1 MRLSIRFFLRLTVH
15 FLVSLVLLVGCI
27 SLGLAVV
34 DVLVPEGGAR
44 QDNGVIICV
53 AVLITIYILVCG
65 WYFGLPLIYVIG
77 KIQRL
82 AHGIYRDPVKFQG
95 LGTGEGR
102 KIKAPYSLLK
112 ELILQMQ
119 ALSETL
125 ERSERE
131 RGRLNELQKEWMAGI
146 SHDLKTP
153 LTYIKGYADMLLSSH
168 EWTAR
173 EQAEFITEIQ
183 TKASHMEELIGDL
196 SLTFRLEGQEMPL
209 HLVKKELVEY
219 VRRIVADVANDPRAV
234 QCHIGFEANV
244 SRAVLRIDE
253 KLLQRSLHNLIINAV
268 LHNPPGT
275 HVRIQMLK
283 RTSFLA
289 IAITD
294 DGTGMDEDTVAQLFH
309 KYFRG
314 TTTEKYS
321 EGTGLGMAIAD
332 QIVRAHKG
340 SINVSSRVGE
350 GTTITVSL
358 PLGK

>member
-15 FLVSLVLLVGCI
+15 FLVSLALLVACI

-34 DVLVPEGGAR
+34 DVLIPEGGAR
-44 QDNGVIICV
+44 QDNGVILCV
-53 AVLITIYILVCG
+53 AMLIAIYVLVSG

-82 AHGIYRDPVKFQG
+82 ADGIYRDPEKYRSLNTGQG
-95 LGTGEGR
+95 K

-112 ELILQMQ
+112 ELILQLQ
-119 ALSETL
+119 TLAEAL

-131 RGRLNELQKEWMAGI
+131 RNRLDELQKEWIAGI

-153 LTYIKGYADMLLSSH
+153 LTYIKGYADMLLSPH
-168 EWTAR
+168 EWTLR

-209 HLVKKELVEY
+209 QLVKRELVEY
-219 VRRIVADVANDPRAV
+219 VRRIVADVANDPRAA
-234 QCHIGFEANV
+234 HYYLGFESAVSKVNV
-244 SRAVLRIDE
+244 PMDE

-275 HVRIQMLK
+275 RVQIELLK
-283 RTSFLA
+283 QASTLA
-289 IAITD
+289 IRIAD
-294 DGTGMDEDTVAQLFH
+294 DGSGMSEETVERLFN
-309 KYFRG
+309 KYYRG
-314 TTTEKYS
+314 TTTERYS

-332 QIVRAHKG
+332 SIVRAHKG
-340 SINVSSRVGE
+340 GIEVTSSE
-350 GTTITVSL
+350 GAGTIVTVTL